1 MKETI
6 KNLHK
11 VAKEFDKNIVDDL
24 RNSITNIKFYYNLT
38 NDDLAE
44 LLDLHVDY
52 INNMLDG
59 NADVDT
65 DIDLRTMA
73 LLTLMSNGKLSV
85 FNDSPSGAMYNAINC
100 SIKAYTDDK
109 YPQPKIEWTYQV
121 SDSWYDK
128 VKDILNMFGVTN
140 DDDLDR
146 LREAVSKVRGI
157 IETYDE
163 SHPESKENK
172 IPNEMCGVDKQG
184 ELYFDDKGN
193 FSTHKPRILNGSTC
207 HCKKDCAENSINAND
222 NDTIKG
228 VFYDSENMDK
238 PKDFEFKI
246 NLAKDFPS
254 LVKFFT
260 DILK

>member
-6 KNLHK
+6 KNLHQ
-11 VAKEFDKNIVDDL
+11 VAKEFDKNIVNDL
-24 RNSITNIKFYYNLT
+24 RNSITNIKSYYNLT
-38 NDDLAE
+38 NDDFAE
-44 LLDLHVDY
+44 LMDIPVEH
-52 INNMLDG
+52 INDMFDDD
-59 NADVDT
+59 ADVDT
-65 DIDLRTMA
+65 YIDLRTMS

-100 SIKAYTDDK
+100 SIKEYHDDK
-109 YPQPKIEWTYQV
+109 YPQPKIECTYKV

-140 DDDLDR
+140 DDDLER

-163 SHPESKENK
+163 SHPETKENK
-172 IPNEMCGVDKQG
+172 IPNKMHGVDKKG
-184 ELYFDDKGN
+184 ELHFDDNGN
-193 FSTHKPRILNGSTC
+193 FSTQKPCSSNDSTC
-207 HCKKDCAENSINAND
+207 HCKKDCTENNTNTND
-222 NDTIKG
+222 NDTVKG
-228 VFYDSENMDK
+228 VFYDSENMDN
-238 PKDFEFKI
+238 PKEFEFKA

-254 LVKFFT
+254 FLKFFA